1 MKRTGRNSA
10 ALGFAVA
17 CSIASGGLLAA
28 TPIDAGNG
36 ANKGLQ
42 RSAFVRG
49 DAASM
54 VKRHKAP
61 KTEREAAASQKVVAP
76 GIVAAEL
83 PEDRMVN
90 LVRVIRA
97 DGSID
102 IGHEAADAAA
112 PAPAAAAKEIA
123 RD

>member
-1 MKRTGRNSA
+1 
-10 ALGFAVA
+10 LGFAVA

-61 KTEREAAASQKVVAP
+61 KTEREAAAAKQVVAP

-90 LVRVIRA
+90 LVRVTRP
-97 DGSID
+97 DGSIA
-102 IGHEAADAAA
+102 IGHEAADAA
-112 PAPAAAAKEIA
+112 PAPAAPAKEIA